1 MPLEA
6 TDHDTGRQGRTGLPW
21 HRAATLGERTGGHPS
36 RTDTVRGEKRLA
48 MWMELAP
55 LKGDQATL
63 DTRLAPLGVTAGE
76 LSALLG
82 ETDESLASRLTVEP
96 EWHKTFL
103 RWWATGMAATDA
115 DRRLDPD
122 MGLLEV
128 IRPLVE
134 GAVHELDALVEERVA
149 ASADPV
155 MADLGHILD
164 VVRATAPAADLLG
177 HVQRTL
183 VLELN
188 IARVEDRLAGETPEE
203 RFASYVELL
212 RDEGN
217 ALGIWDEYPIL
228 ARLLVNQLRFWIDTR
243 VELIEA
249 LVADLPVLREG
260 MLAGAG
266 PEHLE
271 RIEFGAGDKHR
282 RGRSVAIV
290 TFDTCALVFKP
301 RSLAMDLAFDRL
313 LDWVNR
319 QHPPHHLARIGVLDR
334 GEHGWV
340 ELVDTSATTDAE
352 GGDRYA
358 WRLGGLT
365 ALLYLLHAT
374 DFHFENVLA
383 AGEHPV
389 LVDLEALLHS
399 DKTAAVVKIDG
410 ETDIAAVTLANS
422 VQSVGILPNRLLVR
436 GEDGTFGLDVS
447 GLAGHGGQLTP
458 MPVPTWEGS
467 GTDQMRLVKRR
478 MEMDAER
485 NHPMT
490 ADGEPIDLV
499 GRVDEFVD
507 GFTHVYRLL
516 EAGRDEL
523 RGPDGPI
530 AAFGSVKTRL
540 IARPTHIYGRL
551 LLESTHPDFLRD
563 GLDHARSLARL
574 AGGHIEMPDS
584 RNAMVLDEIAELSL
598 GDIPMFTVD
607 ADTGALRGGLDGTQ
621 IGTRTPAPLTAVRE
635 RLTAL
640 GDDDLAFQERVIRSS
655 VAATVMGD
663 NEARWPNWQRDR
675 MGSTADSGDFAEEAL
690 RIARRLSHLCVRDD
704 HGLGWIGLDLVDEK
718 YWQYAPAPIG
728 LYTGTAGI
736 AHALDAVAAVTGD
749 AETAE
754 LAQAAFDQ
762 VAKRSLLIAETL
774 AGLEKKPGPA
784 EFGIGAFGPF
794 GGAMYALAHAAVRHG
809 RQDYGRAAA
818 ALLPA
823 IGELIDEDPLLDV
836 VSGSAGA
843 ILSLLSLESAA
854 PGSGAVE
861 LAVRCAD
868 RLLATRQETRDG
880 WGWITP
886 INPEA
891 PLAGFSHGA
900 SGVAYA
906 LARLNQVAARPEYA
920 QAVHHAL
927 RYESTVYDPD
937 LRTWR
942 DLRPANLGGRTVM
955 NAWCHGAPGIAM
967 ARTEFQRMGIAPD
980 LAQSIERDRHRAVLA
995 SISTGLDLN
1004 PVSGL
1009 GNHSL
1014 CHGDVGNLLIIE
1026 ASCNPDAEPEVA
1038 ELLPPVW
1045 NTLLHEGR
1053 ENGWLCGVPNGVETP
1068 GLMTGLAGIAW
1079 GLARKADP
1087 SQVPDLLTLTGPT
1100 GEERGR

>member
-1 MPLEA
+1 MPVDA
-6 TDHDTGRQGRTGLPW
+6 TDHHTGRPGGAGLPW
-21 HRAATLGERTGGHPS
+21 HRAATLSERLAGRPS
-36 RTDTVRGEKRLA
+36 RSDPVRGEKGLA
-48 MWMELAP
+48 AWTELAP
-55 LKGDQATL
+55 LKGERSTL
-63 DTRLAPLGVTAGE
+63 DERLAPLGVTTDE
-76 LSALLG
+76 LTALLG
-82 ETDESLASRLTVEP
+82 ESDESLASRLADEP
-96 EWHKTFL
+96 DWHRTFQ
-103 RWWATGMAATDA
+103 RWWAVGRATTDA
-115 DRRLDPD
+115 TRRLDPD

-134 GAVHELDALVEERVA
+134 GAVHELDTLLEEEIA

-155 MADLGHILD
+155 MADPGHILH
-164 VVRATAPAADLLG
+164 VVRATAPAAELLG

-188 IARVEDRLAGETPEE
+188 IARVEDRLSGETPEE
-203 RFASYVELL
+203 RFTSYVELL
-212 RDEGN
+212 RDEDN
-217 ALGIWDEYPIL
+217 ARAIWDEYPVL

-243 VELIEA
+243 VELIKA
-249 LVADLPVLREG
+249 LVDDLPVLREG
-260 MLAGAG
+260 LLADLD
-266 PEHLE
+266 PRHLR

-282 RGRSVAIV
+282 RGRSVAMV
-290 TFDTCALVFKP
+290 TFDTATLVFKP
-301 RSLAMDLAFDRL
+301 RSLAMDLAFDGL
-313 LDWVNR
+313 LDWTNQQR
-319 QHPPHHLARIGVLDR
+319 PPHELTRVKILDR

-340 ELVDTSATTDAE
+340 ELVDTSATTDAA

-365 ALLYLLHAT
+365 ALLFLLHAT

-383 AGEHPV
+383 SGEHPV

-399 DKTAAVVKIDG
+399 DKTAAIVKIDG

-422 VQSVGILPNRLLVR
+422 VQSVGILPNHLLVR

-458 MPVPTWEGS
+458 MPVPTWEDS

-499 GRVDEFVD
+499 SRVEEFVD

-516 EAGRDEL
+516 ERGRSEL
-523 RGPDGPI
+523 LAPAGPI
-530 AAFGSVKTRL
+530 AAFGTVRTRL

-551 LLESTHPDFLRD
+551 LLESTHPDFLRG

-574 AGGHIEMPDS
+574 AGGHVEMPDA
-584 RNAMVLDEIAELSL
+584 RDAMILDEMAELSL

-607 ADTGALRGGLDGTQ
+607 ADTGTLRGGLDGLR
-621 IGTRTPAPLTAVRE
+621 IGTRPSPLAAVRE
-635 RLTAL
+635 RLDVL
-640 GDDDLAFQERVIRSS
+640 GDDDLAFQIRVIRSC
-655 VAATVMGD
+655 VAATVMG
-663 NEARWPNWQRDR
+663 ESGARWPNWRRDR
-675 MGSTADSGDFAEEAL
+675 LNGAAGAGDFAEEAL
-690 RIARRLSHLCVRDD
+690 RVARRLSHLCVRDE
-704 HGLGWIGLDLVDEK
+704 HGLGWIGLDLVDET

-749 AETAE
+749 AEIDE
-754 LAQAAFDQ
+754 LARAAFDQ
-762 VAKRSLLIAETL
+762 VAKRSVLIAETL
-774 AGLEKKPGPA
+774 AGLEKKPGAA
-784 EFGIGAFGPF
+784 EFGTGAFGPF
-794 GGAMYALAHAAVRHG
+794 GGAIYALAHASVRHD
-809 RQDYGRAAA
+809 RPEYATAAA
-818 ALLPA
+818 SLLPA
-823 IGELIDEDPLLDV
+823 IAGLVDDDPLLDV

-854 PGSGAVE
+854 PGGGALE

-868 RLLATRQETRDG
+868 RLLATRREIGDG
-880 WGWITP
+880 WGWVTP
-886 INPEA
+886 INPDA

-900 SGVAYA
+900 SGIAYA
-906 LARLNQVAARPEYA
+906 FARLNDVMPRPSYAR
-920 QAVHHAL
+920 AVRHAL
-927 RYESTVYDPD
+927 HYERTVYDTD

-955 NAWCHGAPGIAM
+955 NAWCHGAPGIAV
-967 ARTEFQRMGIAPD
+967 ARAEFRRLGTVPE
-980 LAQSIERDRHRAVLA
+980 LAGLIEDDRHKAVLA
-995 SISTGLDLN
+995 AISTGLDLD

-1014 CHGDVGNLLIIE
+1014 CHGDVGNLLLIE
-1026 ASCNPDAEPEVA
+1026 AGHDPGTEPEVA
-1038 ELLPPVW
+1038 DLLPRVW

-1068 GLMTGLAGIAW
+1068 GLMTGIAGIAW
-1079 GLARKADP
+1079 GLARMADP
-1087 SQVPDLLTLTGPT
+1087 ERVPDLMTLAAPLAK
-1100 GEERGR
+1100 GRSC

>member
-1 MPLEA
+1 M
-6 TDHDTGRQGRTGLPW
+6 TTWT
-21 HRAATLGERTGGHPS
+21 
-36 RTDTVRGEKRLA
+36 
-48 MWMELAP
+48 ELAP
-55 LKGDQATL
+55 FKGERSTL
-63 DTRLAPLGVTAGE
+63 DERLSPLGVTAGQ
-76 LSALLG
+76 LAALLG
-82 ETDESLASRLTVEP
+82 EAESSLASRLTDEP
-96 EWHKTFL
+96 EWHRTFM
-103 RWWATGMAATDA
+103 RWWAVGMATTDST
-115 DRRLDPD
+115 RRLDAD

-128 IRPLVE
+128 MRPLVE
-134 GAVHELDALVEERVA
+134 GAVHELDALVQQCLTDSDDPVL
-149 ASADPV
+149 ADP
-155 MADLGHILD
+155 GHVLD

-188 IARVEDRLAGETPEE
+188 IARVEDRLSGETSEA
-203 RFASYVELL
+203 RFSSFVELL
-212 RDEGN
+212 RDEDN
-217 ALGIWDEYPIL
+217 ALAIWREYPVL
-228 ARLLVNQLRFWIDTR
+228 GRLIVNQLRFWIDTR
-243 VELIEA
+243 VELVRA
-249 LVADLPVLREG
+249 LAADLPALRARL
-260 MLAGAG
+260 LADRA
-266 PEHLE
+266 PRRLE

-282 RGRSVAIV
+282 RGRSVAMV
-290 TFDTCALVFKP
+290 TFDTGTLVFKP
-301 RSLAMDLAFDRL
+301 RSLAMDVAFDGL
-313 LDWVNR
+313 LGWVNR
-319 QHPPHHLARIGVLDR
+319 QCPAHELARISVLDR

-340 ELVDTSATTDAE
+340 ELVDTSATTDAA

-358 WRLGGLT
+358 WRLGALT

-383 AGEHPV
+383 AGEYPV

-422 VQSVGILPNRLLVR
+422 VQSVGILPNHLLVR

-447 GLAGHGGQLTP
+447 GLAGRGGQLTP

-467 GTDQMRLVKRR
+467 GTDRMRLVKRR

-499 GRVDEFVD
+499 SRVDEFVD
-507 GFTHVYRLL
+507 GFTRVYRLL

-523 RGPDGPI
+523 LAQDGPI
-530 AAFGSVKTRL
+530 AAFAAVRTRL

-574 AGGHIEMPDS
+574 AGGHTEMPDS
-584 RNAMVLDEIAELSL
+584 RGAMILNEIAELSV

-607 ADTGALRGGLDGTQ
+607 ASTGILRGGPDGSPV
-621 IGTRTPAPLTAVRE
+621 GTRPSPLAAVRD
-635 RLTAL
+635 RLAAL
-640 GDDDLAFQERVIRSS
+640 GSDDLAFQERVIRSC
-655 VAATVMGD
+655 VAATAMGES
-663 NEARWPNWQRDR
+663 EARWPNWHRER
-675 MGSTADSGDFAEEAL
+675 LGTGATPEVFAEEAL
-690 RIARRLSHLCVRDD
+690 RVARRLADLCVRDD
-704 HGLGWIGLDLVDEK
+704 HGLGWIGLDLVDET

-736 AHALDAVAAVTGD
+736 AHGLDAVAAVTGD
-749 AETAE
+749 EETGE
-754 LAQAAFDQ
+754 LARAAFDQ
-762 VAKRSLLIAETL
+762 VAKRSILIAETL
-774 AGLEKKPGPA
+774 AGLEKKPGAA

-794 GGAMYALAHAAVRHG
+794 GGAIYALSHAAVRHD
-809 RQDYGRAAA
+809 RPDYATAAT

-823 IGELIDEDPLLDV
+823 IAQLVSEDPLLDV

-854 PGSGAVE
+854 PGCGALA

-868 RLLATRQETRDG
+868 RLLATRQPAADG
-880 WGWITP
+880 WGWATP

-900 SGVAYA
+900 SGIAYA
-906 LARLNQVAARPEYA
+906 FARLHQVAPRPEYVA
-920 QAVHHAL
+920 AVRHAL
-927 RYESTVYDPD
+927 RYEATVYDPE

-967 ARTEFQRMGIAPD
+967 ARAEFERMGIVPD
-980 LAQSIERDRHRAVLA
+980 LAELIEQDRHWAVLA
-995 SISTGLDLN
+995 SISTGLDLD

-1014 CHGDVGNLLIIE
+1014 CHGDVGNLLTIE
-1026 ASCNPDAEPEVA
+1026 AACQPDAEPEVA
-1038 ELLPPVW
+1038 ELLPRVW

-1079 GLARKADP
+1079 GLARMADP
-1087 SQVPDLLTLTGPT
+1087 ARVPDLLRLAGPST
-1100 GEERGR
+1100 KGRAR